1 MKKIILVISFLFT
14 AISFGQIEDQFGL
27 DKLLKAGTISITIGG
42 DFIVTGSFPAL
53 VTERVDQLVSR
64 IYVEIKSNII
74 RTTTDPALLAKAI
87 KELDDFSLRGIKLKR
102 SSGEEIILDLQKFR
116 LTGDFANNPYLRNDD
131 VIVFPENDIERNFF
145 TVEGAVNSPGKFYY
159 TEEDNLQDAIELAG
173 GINKVYENINLV
185 NIYRLSTDGQQM
197 NLIKTDVSG
206 NNPLERGDR
215 IVVVAD
221 ETQKKEYSVL
231 VVGEVNF
238 PGKIPITK
246 SSTTLKDV
254 IEMAGGLRETASL
267 KYSRLYSGNTAKLL
281 LEMQFGIKLEEQPE
295 LIDEDLNEK
304 FLLFEDMLMYR
315 MSNITEEDSA
325 YFFIENQLRVLNEG
339 SSFNLLELNNQDSEL
354 GNYIVHD
361 GDILLIPQIKKSVF
375 VFGQV
380 PKPGHINFKE
390 GYDYKYYVE
399 KAGGF
404 GEYSDDDVM
413 IIKGGTR
420 DWIPA
425 DDEDVEIE
433 EGDYVWVP
441 KDQVRSFDY
450 HMKRL
455 STYLSII
462 GPIATVILIIV
473 QISALNQ

>member
-53 VTERVDQLVSR
+53 VTERADQLVSR
-64 IYVEIKSNII
+64 IYVETKSNII

-145 TVEGAVNSPGKFYY
+145 TIEGAVNSHGKFYY
-159 TEEDNLQDAIELAG
+159 TEEDDLQDAIELAG

-231 VVGEVNF
+231 VVGE
-238 PGKIPITK
+238 
-246 SSTTLKDV
+246 
-254 IEMAGGLRETASL
+254 
-267 KYSRLYSGNTAKLL
+267 
-281 LEMQFGIKLEEQPE
+281 
-295 LIDEDLNEK
+295 
-304 FLLFEDMLMYR
+304 
-315 MSNITEEDSA
+315 
-325 YFFIENQLRVLNEG
+325 
-339 SSFNLLELNNQDSEL
+339 
-354 GNYIVHD
+354 
-361 GDILLIPQIKKSVF
+361 
-375 VFGQV
+375 
-380 PKPGHINFKE
+380 IN
-390 GYDYKYYVE
+390 
-399 KAGGF
+399 
-404 GEYSDDDVM
+404 
-413 IIKGGTR
+413 
-420 DWIPA
+420 
-425 DDEDVEIE
+425 
-433 EGDYVWVP
+433 
-441 KDQVRSFDY
+441 
-450 HMKRL
+450 
-455 STYLSII
+455 
-462 GPIATVILIIV
+462 
-473 QISALNQ
+473 